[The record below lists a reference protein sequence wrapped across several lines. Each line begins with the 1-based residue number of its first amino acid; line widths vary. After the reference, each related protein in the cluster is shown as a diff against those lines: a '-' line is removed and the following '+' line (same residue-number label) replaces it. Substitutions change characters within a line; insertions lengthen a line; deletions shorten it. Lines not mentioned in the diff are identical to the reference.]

1 MLHVKRSTGADLL
14 LGFPHTEISN
24 IVENAA
30 MQAAH
35 GKDAAGRT
43 RQAAFKTPSFQVGR
57 SSNGEPVLSMIVGAA
72 GKIIFLLPDDMAGQ
86 LSQALRKLA
95 N

>member
-1 MLHVKRSTGADLL
+1 
-14 LGFPHTEISN
+14 
-24 IVENAA
+24 
-30 MQAAH
+30 
-35 GKDAAGRT
+35 
-43 RQAAFKTPSFQVGR
+43 
-57 SSNGEPVLSMIVGAA
+57 MIVGAA